1 MISNSINTL
10 FMTYKVTIEE
20 TVSQAFD
27 IEAESI
33 EDAYNTAI
41 ANYKKGILVVE
52 AGECTYRQI
61 QVQDINNGECTEWN
75 EF

>member
-10 FMTYKVTIEE
+10 FMIYKVTIEE
-20 TVSQAFD
+20 IVSQAFD

-41 ANYKKGILVVE
+41 ANYKKRILVVE